1 MADNVTLVIKMGA
14 MVYGDGE
21 AGAVR
26 TRDTRGHNCSCVH
39 GNTFFFFLIAI
50 AHAEPRYIN
59 AAQPG

>member
-21 AGAVR
+21 AGAVW
-26 TRDTRGHNCSCVH
+26 TRDTRGTTVH
-39 GNTFFFFLIAI
+39 VYMETRFFFLIAI